1 MVSWEPVKQTKLLSE
16 KSYGKRESEGNKALR
31 IPQKLVF
38 IFHSPI
44 LPSPNSTSHHV
55 FFPARVWKKKTNKQT
70 KKKNDKKQQQQQHEM
85 NPGLR
90 STKAYVLLI

>member
-1 MVSWEPVKQTKLLSE
+1 MVSWEPVKLTKLLS
-16 KSYGKRESEGNKALR
+16 KKTYGKRESEGNKALR
-31 IPQKLVF
+31 IPWKLVF

-44 LPSPNSTSHHV
+44 LPSAYSISHQV
-55 FFPARVWKKKTNKQT
+55 FFPTRVKKK
-70 KKKNDKKQQQQQHEM
+70 KKKNEM